1 MLGPSA
7 NAATNPAPG
16 RPGGESQLDLDVR
29 RPMRL
34 ASCVFVEGTEA
45 LVPGMW
51 YQLVSEGGALSISG
65 PQGSMPDGSAIS
77 RPLTE
82 VQVKTSGDRLV
93 VTSAS
98 GPDDDLRLVFRS
110 TLDWTPLGLTREV
123 DARRRALDSGP
134 GDA

>member
-1 MLGPSA
+1 
-7 NAATNPAPG
+7 
-16 RPGGESQLDLDVR
+16 
-29 RPMRL
+29 
-34 ASCVFVEGTEA
+34 
-45 LVPGMW
+45 MW
-51 YQLVSEGGALSISG
+51 YQLASEGGALSISG
-65 PQGSMPDGSAIS
+65 PQGSLPDASAIS

-98 GPDDDLRLVFRS
+98 GSDENLRLVFKS